1 MAPRRP
7 DPDAPDPTRSA
18 AARAG
23 HERRARRKRLAK
35 MLGARLRR
43 IATEQS
49 ATPATWADEPEAFAE
64 WIIGE
69 AAAAAAEWDEPDL
82 GGGPVELPVTIEE
95 LRAAHD
101 ELQDERERLIDTGID
116 PAALLELEPI
126 GDVDAGDEDR

>member
-43 IATEQS
+43 IASEQS
-49 ATPATWADEPEAFAE
+49 ATPASWADEPEAFAE
-64 WIIGE
+64 WIIGQ
-69 AAAAAAEWDEPDL
+69 AAEAAAEWDEPDL
-82 GGGPVELPVTIEE
+82 VGGPVELPVTIEE

-101 ELQDERERLIDTGID
+101 ELMSDREELIERGVD
-116 PAALLELEPI
+116 PASLLELEPI
-126 GDVDAGDEDR
+126 GDVDATDPER